1 MKGKQHT
8 PMTTQAAS
16 RIASA
21 TAVRNGGKIPSGS
34 FASRSDAAA
43 QRQAATP
50 PPGKLAKS

>member
-21 TAVRNGGKIPSGS
+21 TAVKNGGKIPSGS
-34 FASRSDAAA
+34 FASRSDSAA
-43 QRQAATP
+43 QRQAAP
-50 PPGKLAKS
+50 PPGRLAKS